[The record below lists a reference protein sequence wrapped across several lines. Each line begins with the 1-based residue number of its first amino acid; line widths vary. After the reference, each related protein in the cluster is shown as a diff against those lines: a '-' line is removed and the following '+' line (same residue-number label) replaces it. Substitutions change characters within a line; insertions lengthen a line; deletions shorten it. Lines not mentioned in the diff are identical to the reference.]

1 MVSEEWIYFN
11 VNGKPEAETFVLDE
25 LLRLLANKGISLEK
39 IIQSCKITG
48 AEAEALRQW
57 QAHGRQPQNYLISSL
72 LLYLG
77 IIQSEA
83 YDNAIQ
89 LYYDYINSFH
99 LSKDVVEKQSNQY
112 NL

>member
-11 VNGKPEAETFVLDE
+11 VNGKPEAETFVLDKM
-25 LLRLLANKGISLEK
+25 LRLLANEGTNIEK
-39 IIQSCKITG
+39 VIQSCNITG

-57 QAHGRQPQNYLISSL
+57 QAHGRKPQNYLISNL

-77 IIQSEA
+77 IVQAEA
-83 YDNAIQ
+83 YDKAIQ

-99 LSKDVVEKQSNQY
+99 LFKDVAEEQGN
-112 NL
+112 